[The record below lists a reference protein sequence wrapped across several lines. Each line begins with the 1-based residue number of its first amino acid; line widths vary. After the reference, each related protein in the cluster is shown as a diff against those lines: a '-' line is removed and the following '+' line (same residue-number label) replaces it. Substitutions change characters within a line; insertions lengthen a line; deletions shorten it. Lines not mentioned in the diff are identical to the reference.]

1 MTGWIT
7 CTLKSMV
14 SRDRAILLL
23 CTALLLGST
32 LPAQAQWER
41 EASAYKGWNTSGVKV
56 RGLDDKMASSLKA
69 GLALSDKPV
78 FYARLLEEDVSRTA
92 LFLARRGYPY
102 ASVDAAF
109 EPDHSKKAL
118 RVVLI
123 IDRGPPVIV
132 GSVSLKGVPE
142 HLEAEAGSGVAVK
155 PGAVFADQNA
165 AGTEETL
172 RALLEDSGYARAKVS
187 MNVEATDSVTVNVGF
202 KVDAGKVNYFRR
214 TDVEADQDDLV
225 ALTEKVTSITRGE
238 RYRPKKIR
246 DAQTN
251 LRRLDLYR
259 RIRLE
264 TREVGD
270 DSLDVAVDVAMR
282 DPRTLKGGISY
293 WNDEGFRLNA
303 GWRHR
308 NIFKRGRG
316 LDLAGSASELL
327 QRADVSVWWPAL
339 IAPRTSEG
347 ILFRLERQNEEAYEQ
362 IEAGVEL
369 SSAYYFTM
377 DNNIRSA
384 LSVSNVEVNR
394 KTSDP
399 LEDEVEEGLLTEFSV
414 RANQSDTDDAFNP
427 RRGLSSWTE
436 IKWAPGWALSDN
448 QYLLWEGWGAVYLP
462 VIPSGVLATRLNLG
476 FGTPIGSSDVIL
488 PSKRFFSG
496 GSNSMRGFSRRKLGP
511 KDEEGA
517 PLGGE
522 AKVEASVEVRRTL
535 FWKIWGTLFMDV
547 GQVWYRIDEINL
559 RELEVAVGPG
569 VWLMTPIGPLR
580 FDAGYRLTN
589 RDKTESRWAYHIAIG
604 AAY

>member
-1 MTGWIT
+1 MKHQRVGQVILSAMLAM
-7 CTLKSMV
+7 CV
-14 SRDRAILLL
+14 SGFFCADL
-23 CTALLLGST
+23 AL
-32 LPAQAQWER
+32 AQWER
-41 EASAYKGWNTSGVKV
+41 EASAYKGWKTSGVKAQ
-56 RGLDDKMASSLKA
+56 GLDDKMAAALKA
-69 GLALSDKPV
+69 GLALDDKPT
-78 FYARLLEEDVSRTA
+78 FYSKILEEDISRTA

-109 EPDHSKKAL
+109 EPDHSNRRL

-123 IDRGPPVIV
+123 IDRGPPVTV
-132 GSVSLKGVPE
+132 GAVSLKCVPE
-142 HLEAEAGSGVAVK
+142 LLEVDARVGVAVK
-155 PGAVFADQNA
+155 PGTVFADRNA
-165 AGTEETL
+165 ALTVETL
-172 RALLEDSGYARAKVS
+172 RILLQDSGYARAKVG
-187 MNVEATDSVTVNVGF
+187 MNVEAIDSVTVNVGF
-202 KVDAGKVNYFRR
+202 KVDAGEVNYFRS
-214 TDVEADQDDLV
+214 TIVDADQEDLIS
-225 ALTEKVTSITRGE
+225 LTEKVTSIKRGA

-251 LRRLDLYR
+251 LRRLDLFR
-259 RIRLE
+259 RIRIE
-264 TREVGD
+264 TREVGG
-270 DSLDVAVDVAMR
+270 DSLDIAVDVAMR

-316 LDLAGSASELL
+316 LDLAGSVSELL

-339 IAPRTSEG
+339 IASRTSES

-362 IEAGVEL
+362 VETGVEL
-369 SSAYYFTM
+369 SSAYFFTM

-384 LSVSNVEVNR
+384 FSVSNVKVNR

-399 LEDEVEEGLLTEFSV
+399 LEEDIEEGLLTEFSI
-414 RANQSDTDDAFNP
+414 RANQSDTDDTFNP
-427 RRGLSSWTE
+427 RSGLSSWTG
-436 IKWAPGWALSDN
+436 IRWAPGWNLSDN
-448 QYLLWEGWGAVYLP
+448 HYLLWEGWGAIYLP

-476 FGTPIGSSDVIL
+476 FGTPIGDSDVIL

-522 AKVEASVEVRRTL
+522 AKVEASVEVRRPL

-547 GQVWYRIDEINL
+547 GQVWFRIDEINL
-559 RELEVAVGPG
+559 RDLEVAIGPG

-580 FDAGYRLTN
+580 FDAGYRLTDW
-589 RDKTESRWAYHIAIG
+589 DKTEPRWAYHIAIG
-604 AAY
+604 AAF